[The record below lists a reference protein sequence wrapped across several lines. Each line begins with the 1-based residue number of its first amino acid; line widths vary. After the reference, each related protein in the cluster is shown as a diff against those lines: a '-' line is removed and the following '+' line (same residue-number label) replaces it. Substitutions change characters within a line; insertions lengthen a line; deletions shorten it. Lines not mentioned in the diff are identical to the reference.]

1 LSLNLLLWKRTRSLG
16 SESEARM
23 NKLILFIVLI
33 IFQTTGLTWG
43 ASYLLQLKNGN
54 EVRTSRYWE
63 EGDEIRFYIYGG
75 IAGIHKGF
83 VIGITKSNL
92 NGKEKTV
99 GKEDKETSQNPL
111 AIGAPK
117 SKESDQ
123 TRSSETA
130 GKASGSVEKGEMID
144 FDYYRETKTTLKEKL
159 ENALQRNREA
169 TAKQDPDAKEST
181 RQEYLEFSKQIIDLG
196 DELKRK
202 NKGVLPDWWEE

>member
-1 LSLNLLLWKRTRSLG
+1 
-16 SESEARM
+16 M

-99 GKEDKETSQNPL
+99 GKEVKETSQAPL
-111 AIGAPK
+111 VIGAPK
-117 SKESDQ
+117 SKESAQ
-123 TRSSETA
+123 TRSSEIES
-130 GKASGSVEKGEMID
+130 KPSGSSEKSKVID
-144 FDYYRETKTTLKEKL
+144 FDHYREMKNVLKEKL
-159 ENALQRNREA
+159 EDALQRNREA
-169 TAKQDPDAKEST
+169 TARQDQDAKEST
-181 RQEYLEFSKQIIDLG
+181 RREYLQFSKQIIDLG

-202 NKGVLPDWWEE
+202 NKGVLPYWWDE